1 MVRRG
6 EGYPPPNPLEEICLK
21 VAKILSTTVSFQS
34 NCQIRDTLLCQF
46 DNNYGSHELLKMRC
60 NLLEKYHFLK
70 GNTNNQVLVE
80 KKRKVLEESK
90 NERLGKDNPC
100 RDNDT
105 ADETKVQ
112 VEELRGRLNLVDDG
126 KLGRAF
132 LFHFQTFLC
141 LHTVNMGPGK
151 DVVGVF
157 INIIISI
164 LSYRHNP
171 PPQKTVMICRSI
183 FFHNVLITN

>member
-1 MVRRG
+1 MQFALTNTR
-6 EGYPPPNPLEEICLK
+6 IK
-21 VAKILSTTVSFQS
+21 SFPRLFG
-34 NCQIRDTLLCQF
+34 CRLLLWKNINIMEDLLIWCPF
-46 DNNYGSHELLKMRC
+46 DRIDGKPCDSCR
-60 NLLEKYHFLK
+60 
-70 GNTNNQVLVE
+70 
-80 KKRKVLEESK
+80 RKVLEEGK

-183 FFHNVLITN
+183 FYHCVLITN

>member
-1 MVRRG
+1 M
-6 EGYPPPNPLEEICLK
+6 Y
-21 VAKILSTTVSFQS
+21 VAVGCSLDQYMTK
-34 NCQIRDTLLCQF
+34 CQIRDTLLCQF

-80 KKRKVLEESK
+80 EKRKVLEEGK
-90 NERLGKDNPC
+90 NERLCKDNPC

-126 KLGRAF
+126 KLGRAL

-141 LHTVNMGPGK
+141 LHTVNMGPGM
-151 DVVGVF
+151 DLVGVF

-164 LSYRHNP
+164 LS
-171 PPQKTVMICRSI
+171 
-183 FFHNVLITN
+183 FHR